1 MDSPAEIPPPAPTDP
16 AHPVSPLWYVFAVLV
31 AVAGG
36 VLGIMGAVIQEV
48 RAGGWLL
55 LPILGAPVIE
65 EALKPAGVYILLAR
79 WPFVLRSQWFTAFLS
94 ALGGLTFG
102 VLEAFVY
109 VSVYADNPPD
119 WFVTYRFTLPLVL
132 HTTGS
137 FIVGLA
143 INRSLVDWAQG
154 RAPLP
159 KRSRNLY
166 FTAMAI
172 HGIFNAIA
180 VTLSISGVLDF

>member
-1 MDSPAEIPPPAPTDP
+1 MDTPAETPTLAPVQRPHTI
-16 AHPVSPLWYVFAVLV
+16 SPLWYVFAVFV

-36 VLGIMGAVIQEV
+36 VLGILGAVIQEL

-55 LPILGAPVIE
+55 LPIVGAPVIE
-65 EALKPAGVYILLAR
+65 EALKPAGVYVLLAR

-102 VLEAFVY
+102 VLEAFAY
-109 VSVYADNPPD
+109 VTVYADNPPD
-119 WFVTYRFTLPLVL
+119 WFVTYRFTLPLIL

-154 RAPLP
+154 RTPLP

-166 FTAMAI
+166 FTAMAL
-172 HGIFNAIA
+172 HAIFNTIA
-180 VTLSISGVLDF
+180 VALSITGVFDF